1 MSEKLTK
8 SEWEKKIL
16 DCLTM
21 SGNVI
26 SPELESWWFRDN
38 SSGMR
43 LTKQGFL
50 RCNQIGIDFN
60 KYECEIKSWT
70 GALIIGLSRI
80 QAPFY
85 IEEKKEPSMKLM
97 YNFYIA
103 DEEYAMLLM
112 FANNDLSL
120 FTKGFLL

>member
-8 SEWEKKIL
+8 LEWEKRIL
-16 DCLTM
+16 DYHL
-21 SGNVI
+21 SIGNTL
-26 SPELESWWFRDN
+26 SPELEQWWFRFGN
-38 SSGMR
+38 SGMR
-43 LTKQGFL
+43 LSKQGFL
-50 RCNQIGIDFN
+50 RFTQAGIDFN

-70 GALIIGLSRI
+70 GALIIGLCRI

-85 IEEKKEPSMKLM
+85 IEDKKESCM

-120 FTKGFLL
+120 FTKGFLS

>member
-1 MSEKLTK
+1 MSEKVTK
-8 SEWEKKIL
+8 AEWEKKIL
-16 DCLTM
+16 DCLILL
-21 SGNVI
+21 GNVV

-43 LTKQGFL
+43 LSKQGFL
-50 RCNQIGIDFN
+50 RFKQIGIDFN

-70 GALIIGLSRI
+70 GALIIGLCRI

-85 IEEKKEPSMKLM
+85 IEDKKESCM

-120 FTKGFLL
+120 FTKGFLS

>member
-16 DCLTM
+16 DCLIM
-21 SGNVI
+21 LGNVI
-26 SPELESWWFRDN
+26 SPVLESWWFRDN

-43 LTKQGFL
+43 LSKQGFL
-50 RCNQIGIDFN
+50 RFKQAGIDFN

-85 IEEKKEPSMKLM
+85 IEDKKESSM